1 VSSIPR
7 PLRAAPN
14 VCGTCTLCC
23 TLMKVTMEPP
33 KPARARCCHYSVLG
47 CGIYADRPEPCRTF
61 ECMWLAS
68 HRAPDFTLPA
78 DMRPDR
84 SGIVIDMNSVGTIL
98 AHCEQG
104 DSWKREPMASLLR
117 RYASQTLVI
126 LELPTGAALL
136 GADGSTENLVKLGVD
151 PITNNRLYI
160 RASDAAALDPAALAA
175 ELGRPAA

>member
-1 VSSIPR
+1 MIEIPK
-7 PLRAAPN
+7 PAHAAPN

-33 KPARARCCHYSVLG
+33 KPARERCGHCAVLG

-68 HRAPDFTLPA
+68 HRAPDFTMP
-78 DMRPDR
+78 DEMRPDR
-84 SGIVIDMNSVGTIL
+84 CGIVIDMNSVGTII
-98 AHCEQG
+98 AHCEQA

-117 RYASQTLVI
+117 RYASRTLVM
-126 LELPTGAALL
+126 LELPTGSATLA
-136 GADGSTENLVKLGVD
+136 ADGSTEDLIRVGVD

-160 RASDAAALDPAALAA
+160 RASDAAKLDPEALAA
-175 ELGRPAA
+175 ELGRSAA